1 MLTVNL
7 DHIPGREITKTLGIV
22 MGHAR
27 VQKDGRGRRFVGS
40 NGKKWPW
47 TDDAQ
52 HHEMLIQEGLSR
64 LEEAGTSLQA
74 NCILGVECRIS
85 RGADNLPEVIFSG
98 TAVIVMNREEKL
110 EMIYHESTG
119 EVDVSIGGKKGK
131 WVLPTAVGDGDKSEP
146 ARGRGQIIKKPE
158 DPARDLAKRMGTS
171 LEMASTLIE
180 NGLDCP
186 EKIAE
191 LSPKEL
197 SKLVNMN
204 PTQARLFREKAVEV
218 VGQE

>member
-1 MLTVNL
+1 MLTINL
-7 DHIPGREITKTLGIV
+7 DHVPGREITKTLGMV

-40 NGKKWPW
+40 NGRKWPW

-52 HHEMLIQEGLSR
+52 HHEMLMQEGMSR
-64 LEEAGTSLQA
+64 LEEAGESLEA

-85 RGADNLPEVIFSG
+85 RDADNLPEIIFTG
-98 TAVIVMNREEKL
+98 TAAIVEARQEKL

-131 WVLPTAVGDGDKSEP
+131 WVLPTAVGDGEKIAP
-146 ARGRGQIIKKPE
+146 ARGRGEIIKRSD
-158 DPARDLAKRMGTS
+158 DPARDLAKRMETS
-171 LEMASTLIE
+171 LETASSLIE
-180 NGLDCP
+180 NGFDSP
-186 EKIAE
+186 EKIADS
-191 LSPKEL
+191 SPREL

-204 PTQARLFREKAVEV
+204 PTQARLFWEKAAEV
-218 VGQE
+218 VGQK

>member
-7 DHIPGREITKTLGIV
+7 DHVPGREITKTLGMVI
-22 MGHAR
+22 GHAR
-27 VQKDGRGRRFVGS
+27 VQKDGRGRRFVGT

-52 HHEMLIQEGLSR
+52 HHEMLIQEGMSR
-64 LEEAGTSLQA
+64 LEEAGESLQA
-74 NCILGVECRIS
+74 NCILGVECKIS
-85 RGADNLPEVIFSG
+85 RDADNLPEVIFSG
-98 TAVIVMNREEKL
+98 TAVIVEAREEKL

-131 WVLPTAVGDGDKSEP
+131 WVLPPAVGDDDKDEH
-146 ARGRGQIIKKPE
+146 ARGRGQIIKKQD

-171 LEMASTLIE
+171 LEVASTLIK
-180 NGLDCP
+180 NGFDSP

-191 LSPKEL
+191 SSPKEL